1 MKNFST
7 GAILERSWQLVK
19 ENIVLLIK
27 LILLNIIVAV
37 VMVLLS
43 PRHTAFNI
51 WERVIFGLGYIIV
64 FIFSI
69 LIHLGEIKFGLRL
82 YDGEKPQIGEILDY
96 SYLFLRF
103 IAVVAIIAV
112 ASFIIFGLLIII
124 SSLLLLLCNYFLNPI
139 FILLVPPFIIAG
151 LVLAI
156 ILFLQYGFSYIYV
169 IDNKSVNII
178 EVFKKNRE
186 IVNGHLWDLF
196 ALFLVLFALNIAG
209 VMCLGVGLLLTLPVT
224 FFAYISAYRALKPAS
239 LTSTPI
245 SI

>member
-27 LILLNIIVAV
+27 LIILNIIVAV
-37 VMVLLS
+37 VMTLLS
-43 PRHTAFNI
+43 PRHHSFNI
-51 WERVIFGLGYIIV
+51 WERVIFGIGYIIV

-82 YDGEKPQIGEILDY
+82 YDGEKPHIREILDY
-96 SYLFLRF
+96 SYLFLKF
-103 IAVVAIIAV
+103 IGVMVIIGVAF
-112 ASFIIFGLLIII
+112 FIIFGLLLLAA
-124 SSLLLLLCNYFLNPI
+124 SLLLLLGVYFRSPI
-139 FILLVPPFIIAG
+139 FILLIPLFILVG

-156 ILFLQYGFSYIYV
+156 FLFLQYGFSYIYV
-169 IDNKSVNII
+169 IDNETVNII
-178 EVFKKNRE
+178 EVFKMNRE
-186 IVNGHLWDLF
+186 IVKGHLWDLF
-196 ALFLVLFALNIAG
+196 ALFLVLIALNIAG
-209 VMCLGVGLLLTLPVT
+209 VMCLGIGLFLTLPVT